1 MQHEQFQHQNM
12 LQANTMANER
22 FELQTNANIVEM
34 AALSS
39 KTLQIARKRDRTG
52 HPTKTYQNI
61 PKRKIIPRHFVFCCF
76 FHYHYY
82 NLCSYRNVFLT
93 MTMTYPLVI

>member
-1 MQHEQFQHQNM
+1 MLQHTMQHEQFQHQNM

-39 KTLQIARKRDRTG
+39 KTLQIARKRDSTG

-61 PKRKIIPRHFVFCCF
+61 PKGKIIPRHFGFFCCF
-76 FHYHYY
+76 FII
-82 NLCSYRNVFLT
+82 NIFVLIVMSFL
-93 MTMTYPLVI
+93 L

>member
-1 MQHEQFQHQNM
+1 MLQHTMQHEQFQHQNM

-39 KTLQIARKRDRTG
+39 KTLQIARKMDGTG
-52 HPTKTYQNI
+52 NPKKSHNGKQNPQTI
-61 PKRKIIPRHFVFCCF
+61 PD
-76 FHYHYY
+76 
-82 NLCSYRNVFLT
+82 
-93 MTMTYPLVI
+93 PLFISDLR

>member
-1 MQHEQFQHQNM
+1 MLQHTMQHEQFQHQNM

-39 KTLQIARKRDRTG
+39 KTLQIARKRDGTG
-52 HPTKTYQNI
+52 HQNI
-61 PKRKIIPRHFVFCCF
+61 PKGKIIPRHFGFFCCF
-76 FHYHYY
+76 FII
-82 NLCSYRNVFLT
+82 NIFVLIVMSFL
-93 MTMTYPLVI
+93 L